1 MTTTQKVQYIANRVI
16 NTHNEQ
22 DLLDLYTF
30 NSEEINNIYNDLIE
44 SDKQGIKKCDVH
56 SLLLYYRE

>member
-30 NSEEINNIYNDLIE
+30 NSEEINDIYNDLIE
-44 SDKQGIKKCDVH
+44 SDK
-56 SLLLYYRE
+56 